1 MKVPELHPNATKE
14 LIESAQYLNE
24 ATPGLGDRFLDDF
37 FKVLKRIGKYPES
50 GFRISGGVRGAK
62 ISVFRY
68 DVIYRLEQSRI
79 YIIAIAHQR
88 RKPGYWRGR
97 I

>member
-1 MKVPELHPNATKE
+1 MSVPELHPDATEE
-14 LIESAQYLNE
+14 LIDAAQYLNK
-24 ATPGLGDRFLDDF
+24 ATPDLGDRFLDEF
-37 FKVLKRIGKYPES
+37 FRVLKRIGDYPQS
-50 GFRISGGVRGAK
+50 GFRISGRVRGAK
-62 ISVFRY
+62 VSVFRY

-79 YIIAIAHQR
+79 YVIAVAHQR